1 MLSIELKYYPFMT
14 TLDKCS
20 GSCNL
25 VNDLS
30 TKICDPTKTNNI
42 NVKAFNILKR
52 TNETMKQS

>member
-1 MLSIELKYYPFMT
+1 MLSIELKYYPFMI

-30 TKICDPTKTNNI
+30 TKICDPTKMPLT
-42 NVKAFNILKR
+42 
-52 TNETMKQS
+52 